1 MQPGW
6 NTTCKDCTCAIA
18 PQTPWRKPR
27 RYAVSAHLLAQSP
40 GSDSSRTPP
49 AWPSRA
55 PQGGAGTPPGNGGDG
70 AERHEAG
77 IGQRIEARCRLV
89 AHGHCLLVEP
99 RKLLKNPLGLR
110 TVG

>member
-6 NTTCKDCTCAIA
+6 NATCKDCTRAIA

-27 RYAVSAHLLAQSP
+27 RYAVSAHLLAQSL

-55 PQGGAGTPPGNGGDG
+55 PQGGAGTLPGNGGDG

-77 IGQRIEARCRLV
+77 IGQRIEARSAGGARSLLAGRAGKAAEKSFGF
-89 AHGHCLLVEP
+89 AHG
-99 RKLLKNPLGLR
+99 
-110 TVG
+110 